1 MKDSGE
7 GIKREDMPTL
17 FTQFGKNQRIANLNN
32 DGIGLGLM
40 IVKSIVEA
48 SGGSIVA
55 ESKGIEGD
63 GSLFIFSLKFAAV
76 SSE

>member
-1 MKDSGE
+1 MQDTGA
-7 GIKREDMPTL
+7 GIAAKDMPTL
-17 FTQFGKNQRIANLNN
+17 FTRFGKLQRTANLNN

-55 ESKGIEGD
+55 ESKGIYGE
-63 GSLFIFSLKFAAV
+63 GSLFILSFKYAAAI
-76 SSE
+76 